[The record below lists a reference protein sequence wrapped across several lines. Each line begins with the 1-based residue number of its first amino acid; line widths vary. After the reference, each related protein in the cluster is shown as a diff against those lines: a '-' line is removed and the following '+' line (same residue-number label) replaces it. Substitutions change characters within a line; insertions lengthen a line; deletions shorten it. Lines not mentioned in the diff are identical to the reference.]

1 MTSTQPQ
8 DEWLTRKEA
17 AAYTRTTTGTLASF
31 AYQHKGPK
39 MYKPSPRKVLY
50 KRSDLDAWLTGSE
63 VAA

>member
-31 AYQHKGPK
+31 AYQHTRDRKCT
-39 MYKPSPRKVLY
+39 SPAPARFY
-50 KRSDLDAWLTGSE
+50 TSDPIWMHG
-63 VAA
+63 